1 MMIPQTEMIHRL
13 RQLCQADERLIA
25 AMLYGSFALGE
36 ADRFS
41 DIDCLLYFQDDALP
55 DIDQE
60 SWLSQIAPLEL
71 YYHNEFGNGVAIFN
85 NLVRAEFH
93 FDPAS
98 KMQELASLEGKISF
112 PSLETTL
119 LVDKNGQLSQHLQP
133 LLGPPPDPNNAQEV
147 QFIRDSFF
155 NWFLFGLN
163 VLARGETARSSE
175 ILRFLQDYLLK
186 MARLKEQTTAHWM
199 SPSRGVEWELSAQ
212 AYRRLASASASLDA
226 QKLWEAYRA
235 AWEWGLELL
244 PELLASYDLPP
255 PDALVKKLE
264 RYLSELEE
272 QHQPNAG

>member
-1 MMIPQTEMIHRL
+1 MIPQTEMIQKL

-25 AMLYGSFALGE
+25 AMLYGSFTFGE

-41 DIDCLLYFQDDALP
+41 DIDCLLYFQDEALP

-60 SWLSQIAPLEL
+60 SWLEQIAPLEL
-71 YYHNEFGNGVAIFN
+71 YYHNEFGNGVAIFA

-98 KMQELASLEGKISF
+98 KMGELASLKGKISF

-163 VLARGETARSSE
+163 VLARGETARSWE

-186 MARLKEQTTAHWM
+186 MARLKEQTTAHWI
-199 SPSRGVEWELSAQ
+199 SPTKSAERELSARS
-212 AYRRLASASASLDA
+212 YSRLVSATAGLDA

-244 PELLASYDLPP
+244 PELLASHDLPP
-255 PDALVKKLE
+255 PDVLVKKLE
-264 RYLSELEE
+264 RYLLNLEE
-272 QHQPNAG
+272 QHRPNAG